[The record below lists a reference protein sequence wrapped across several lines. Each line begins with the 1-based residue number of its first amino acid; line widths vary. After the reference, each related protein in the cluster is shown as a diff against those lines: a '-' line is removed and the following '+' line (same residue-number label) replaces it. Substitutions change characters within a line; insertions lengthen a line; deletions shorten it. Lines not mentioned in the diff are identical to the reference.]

1 MGIGQIPGIAPIGG
15 MKAERIDAQMP
26 TVFHIDGSAKTGDD
40 KGQGKGRQ
48 ATSLEAVAEDELMA
62 KEESEGGLEA
72 TPEEDSAKSVDYF
85 A

>member
-1 MGIGQIPGIAPIGG
+1 MGIGQIPGITPIGG
-15 MKAERIDAQMP
+15 MNAERIDAQMP

-48 ATSLEAVAEDELMA
+48 AASAQAVDEDELMPT
-62 KEESEGGLEA
+62 KEAEVGMEE
-72 TPEEDSAKSVDYF
+72 TPEEDIAKSVDYF

>member
-15 MKAERIDAQMP
+15 MKAERIETEMP
-26 TVFHIDGSAKTGDD
+26 AVFHVDGSAKAGDD

-48 ATSLEAVAEDELMA
+48 AASAEAAADDELMQD
-62 KEESEGGLEA
+62 KEEENGLEA
-72 TPEEDSAKSVDYF
+72 APEENPPKSVDYF